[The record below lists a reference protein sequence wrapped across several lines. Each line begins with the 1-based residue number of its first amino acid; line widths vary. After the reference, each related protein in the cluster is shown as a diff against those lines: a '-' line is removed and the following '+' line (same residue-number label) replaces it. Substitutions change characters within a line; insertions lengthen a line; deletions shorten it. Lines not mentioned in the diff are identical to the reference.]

1 MYSKQV
7 IMALTIVFVIGVAAS
22 SGQEVNTW
30 QDIKNTMTEVL
41 RNLGLPRAGQPCV
54 NVGRDYN
61 RCIAENDGSLEEIP
75 FLECDQVVGIDGLL
89 GAGVCNVKSWIVF
102 LVLLIIAA
110 IPISILSCLCC
121 FCCRCR

>member
-7 IMALTIVFVIGVAAS
+7 IMALTIVFVVGVAAS
-22 SGQEVNTW
+22 SGEVSAW
-30 QDIKNTMTEVL
+30 QDIKNSMTEVL

-61 RCIAENDGSLEEIP
+61 RCIAKKDGLLEEIP
-75 FLECDQVVGIDGLL
+75 FLECDQVVGIDGVL

-102 LVLLIIAA
+102 LMILILAA
-110 IPISILSCLCC
+110 IPISILSCVCC